1 MPDWTSYFSL
11 IKIWVKK
18 ITKEASK
25 RETDSDYITFN
36 IKTNQLNGTHKLT
49 EETWGKCSKLLS
61 LFITYHIVK

>member
-36 IKTNQLNGTHKLT
+36 IKQTSLT
-49 EETWGKCSKLLS
+49 AHINSRKKHEVNVQTVE
-61 LFITYHIVK
+61 FIYNISYR

>member
-36 IKTNQLNGTHKLT
+36 IKTNQLNAHINSRKKHEVNVQTV
-49 EETWGKCSKLLS
+49 E
-61 LFITYHIVK
+61 FIYNISYR